1 MTQMSCAI
9 FISCEIF
16 ISCAILNE
24 QFHFLLLR
32 GQSEAE
38 AYNRGCYFCCCPP
51 ARQEEPS
58 LGIGIIAATGG
69 LFYVRMN
76 HSAVTTTE
84 TLSHSLLPLFKEFIL
99 TIQSYFGYVP
109 DRRLQYFAVT
119 IVKYLMEIYRD
130 KQRLGANYL

>member
-1 MTQMSCAI
+1 MGQYW
-9 FISCEIF
+9 
-16 ISCAILNE
+16 AILWIFSCDVVK
-24 QFHFLLLR
+24 QM
-32 GQSEAE
+32 QSICVAKSGSSLSAE
-38 AYNRGCYFCCCPP
+38 IVLVLQQYRRSQVTALELFPT
-51 ARQEEPS
+51 QVH
-58 LGIGIIAATGG
+58 
-69 LFYVRMN
+69 LFYVRM
-76 HSAVTTTE
+76 SDSVVTTSE